1 MEEYVFGHIKR
12 NGLMI
17 DNLKIISD
25 NPTNYFGAISI
36 ERKYD
41 DNYITD
47 TFCVKEKY
55 NSIEQDGKF
64 YDFYIIDNHYRYTDK
79 FSPQRPGAEQ
89 NITDLEI
96 QNIEQDQYITDLE
109 IENIQLSNRVTAL
122 EEAVEKIKEVIENV

>member
-1 MEEYVFGHIKR
+1 MEEYVFGHTER
-12 NGLMI
+12 NGVMVET
-17 DNLKIISD
+17 LKVISE
-25 NPTNYFGAISI
+25 NPTFYTGSMSV
-36 ERKYD
+36 ERKYKD
-41 DNYITD
+41 SYITD
-47 TFCVKEKY
+47 TFCIKEKY
-55 NSIEQDGKF
+55 HSIEQDGKF

>member
-47 TFCVKEKY
+47 TFCIKEKY
-55 NSIEQDGKF
+55 HSIEQDGKF

-79 FSPQRPGAEQ
+79 FSPQRPSAEQ